1 LRESGINLDG
11 QCGRFYRCADGAV
24 VFSALPRP
32 PPLPSTVFLI
42 SMRFCASEFSTQLV
56 QRSGSDRVG
65 ELALDLTIAYSKTR
79 NFECLRVP
87 SSPDPGPVICWPG
100 WTWLPSRSPGSGSH
114 SCVAHTLKYCKWG
127 YLHRLETSLT
137 PPLQALYYP
146 WWLHQALGRKFPTL
160 GLVRPCDLFYA
171 VQVHFLRLVGEI
183 NFCIPLH

>member
-1 LRESGINLDG
+1 MRRWRCCFLRPSPT
-11 QCGRFYRCADGAV
+11 AA
-24 VFSALPRP
+24 
-32 PPLPSTVFLI
+32 PPLNGFFDIDALLRIGVFYP
-42 SMRFCASEFSTQLV
+42 A
-56 QRSGSDRVG
+56 RSKVCVIRS
-65 ELALDLTIAYSKTR
+65 YSKTR

-87 SSPDPGPVICWPG
+87 SSPDPGPVISWPG

-127 YLHRLETSLT
+127 YLRRLETSLT
-137 PPLQALYYP
+137 PPLQALYCP

-183 NFCIPLH
+183 NFCIPLLSSLAKPTLPYKFLGPLIAGLFISCY